1 MTGAYQ
7 APWDS
12 RQHKNRFSHLQTP
25 QVVEVINGVIEAEE
39 AAIAHYN
46 KLIDLSEEARD
57 FVTQDLCI
65 RKLADEGA
73 HRIMFAGFLKEY
85 SKE

>member
-1 MTGAYQ
+1 MYQ
-7 APWDS
+7 TPWDS

-25 QVVEVINGVIEAEE
+25 LKVVEVIKGVIEAEE

-65 RKLADEGA
+65 RQLADEEA

>member
-1 MTGAYQ
+1 MIQ
-7 APWDS
+7 
-12 RQHKNRFSHLQTP
+12 
-25 QVVEVINGVIEAEE
+25 AEE

-57 FVTQDLCI
+57 FVKQDLCI
-65 RKLADEGA
+65 KQLADEGA

-85 SKE
+85 LRE

>member
-1 MTGAYQ
+1 MGFKATQ
-7 APWDS
+7 KSLQPPSDS
-12 RQHKNRFSHLQTP
+12 T
-25 QVVEVINGVIEAEE
+25 QVVEVIKGVIEAEE

-65 RKLADEGA
+65 RQLADEEA
-73 HRIMFAGFLKEY
+73 IESCLRD
-85 SKE
+85 S

>member
-1 MTGAYQ
+1 M
-7 APWDS
+7 
-12 RQHKNRFSHLQTP
+12 
-25 QVVEVINGVIEAEE
+25 IEAEE

-65 RKLADEGA
+65 RQLAAEEA

-85 SKE
+85 TKG